1 MPKPFVEPMNLHPAN
16 FYIGGIPVHG
26 DLVLAPMDG
35 FSDLPFRSLVREL
48 GSALS
53 YTEFINIQDVLSEK
67 KSLEFQLQYLP
78 EERPVVYQIYDDD
91 PKRLLKGVLK
101 LRGRN
106 PDIIDI
112 NMGCSAKSVA
122 GRGAG
127 AGLLKQPEKIGEIF
141 REISLQVDIPLT
153 GKIRLGWDQQSKNY
167 LDIARIIEENGGKM
181 VAVHARTRS
190 QDYRQRADWDAIGE
204 IKRAVSIPVIGNGDI
219 SCVADIEKMKTHTG
233 CDAVMIGRAAISNP
247 WIFMRLDRDQVS
259 PKMESDFIFAH
270 LQRMLDFY
278 GEENG
283 LRRFRKFEK
292 SYLQPYLIDA
302 DEMRN
307 LLTITQ
313 PEALRGILS
322 DILDNKKREF
332 G

>member
-1 MPKPFVEPMNLHPAN
+1 MPNQISNQMNLRPAN
-16 FYIGGIPVHG
+16 FFIGEIPVYG

-91 PKRLLKGVLK
+91 PKRLLKGALK
-101 LRGRN
+101 LRSRN
-106 PDIIDI
+106 PDILDI

-127 AGLLKQPEKIGEIF
+127 AGLLKQPEKIGDIF
-141 REISLQVDIPLT
+141 REISLQMDIPLT
-153 GKIRLGWDQQSKNY
+153 GKIRLGWDQQSRNY
-167 LDIARIIEENGGKM
+167 KDIARIIEENGGKM

-204 IKRAVSIPVIGNGDI
+204 IKQAVSIPVIGNGDI
-219 SCVADIEKMKTHTG
+219 CCAADIEKMKEHTG
-233 CDAVMIGRAAISNP
+233 CDAVMIGRAAINNP
-247 WIFMRLDRDQVS
+247 WIFMRLERDQVS
-259 PKMESDFIFAH
+259 PGMERDFIFAH
-270 LQRMLDFY
+270 LQRMIDFY

-292 SYLQPYLIDA
+292 SYMQPYLIDT

-307 LLTITQ
+307 LLTSTQ
-313 PEALRGILS
+313 PDVVREILS
-322 DILDNKKREF
+322 NILINKKQE
-332 G
+332 

>member
-1 MPKPFVEPMNLHPAN
+1 MNLNPAT
-16 FYIGGIPVHG
+16 FFIGEIPVYG

-35 FSDLPFRSLVREL
+35 FSDLPFRSLVRKL

-67 KSLEFQLQYLP
+67 KSLEFQLEYLP
-78 EERPVVYQIYDDD
+78 EERPVIYQIYDDD
-91 PKRLLKGVLK
+91 PKRLLKGALK

-106 PDIIDI
+106 PDILDI

-127 AGLLKQPEKIGEIF
+127 AGLLRQPEKIADIF
-141 REISLQVDIPLT
+141 WELSKLMDIPIT

-167 LDIARIIEENGGKM
+167 LDIARIIEANGGKM

-190 QDYRQRADWDAIGE
+190 QDYRQRASWDAIGE
-204 IKRAVSIPVIGNGDI
+204 IKQAVSIPVIGNGDI
-219 SCVADIEKMKTHTG
+219 ACAADIEKMKAHTG
-233 CDAVMIGRAAISNP
+233 CDAVMIGRAAINNP
-247 WIFMRLDRDQVS
+247 WIFMRLERDQV
-259 PKMESDFIFAH
+259 PPGIERDFIFAH
-270 LQRMLDFY
+270 LQRMLVFY

-283 LRRFRKFEK
+283 LRRFRKFVK

-307 LLTITQ
+307 LLTCTQADVMRIT
-313 PEALRGILS
+313 LS
-322 DILDNKKREF
+322 DYLNRERQPV
-332 G
+332 GGN